1 MKRSVTIPFFLMT
14 RSLRSGNKW
23 TLGLTVFLIAV
34 AFVNL
39 IFVAALFNG
48 IITGS
53 NEQIIRTIT
62 GDVFL
67 TPPDGQ
73 EVFTDASTLV
83 QSVRAVP
90 GVAAVSAELAVPG
103 NLRYQNVKGS
113 WSILAVQPSAQ
124 AQVTNLCNSIAR
136 GSCLTDD
143 DSDGILLGRQLA
155 GGEGVELDSFSL
167 HGAEIGATV
176 ELLVG
181 PNVVKTFTVRGI
193 VDSKFMNA
201 DQRAFI
207 TKAGVA
213 SFQPTLA
220 NQATTVIVRA
230 AEGTTAEQLRDQ
242 LAGADIAAT
251 VHLWEDAAGLMKS
264 VTGSFM
270 SINVL
275 LSTVA
280 ILIAA
285 VTIFIVIYIDI
296 SNKRQQIG
304 ILRAIG
310 ISPHVIR
317 AQYVLQSALYAIVG
331 VAVGLGIFYAVLVPY
346 FHAHPFVLPIGD
358 MVLVPDPADFSI
370 RVGSIIAVAIASGL
384 IPAFIVT
391 RLKLLSAI
399 WGSK

>member
-1 MKRSVTIPFFLMT
+1 MRRSIAIPFFLMT
-14 RSLRSGNKW
+14 RQLRSGNKW
-23 TLGLTVFLIAV
+23 TLSLTVFLIAV

-67 TPPDGQ
+67 TPPAEQ
-73 EVFTDASTLV
+73 ETFTDAAALV
-83 QSVRAVP
+83 RSVRATP
-90 GVAAVSAELAVPG
+90 GVAAVSAELAIPG
-103 NLRYQNVKGS
+103 NLRYQNVKGN
-113 WSILAVQPSAQ
+113 WAIIAVQPSAQ

-136 GSCLTDD
+136 GACLADD

-155 GGEGVELDSFSL
+155 GGSGVELDSFSL
-167 HGAEIGATV
+167 HGAEVGAAV

-181 PNVVKTFTVRGI
+181 ANVVKTFIVRGI

-207 TKAGVA
+207 TTAGVA

-220 NQATTVIVRA
+220 NQSTTIIVRA
-230 AEGTTAEQLRDQ
+230 AEGTTAEQLRDR
-242 LAGADIAAT
+242 LAGADLAAA

-317 AQYVLQSALYAIVG
+317 AQYVLQSALYAIAG
-331 VAVGLGIFYAVLVPY
+331 VVLGFVLFTAVLVPY

-358 MVLVPDPADFSI
+358 MILVPDPADFSI
-370 RVGSIIAVAIASGL
+370 RVISIVAVAIASGL
-384 IPAFIVT
+384 VPAFIVT